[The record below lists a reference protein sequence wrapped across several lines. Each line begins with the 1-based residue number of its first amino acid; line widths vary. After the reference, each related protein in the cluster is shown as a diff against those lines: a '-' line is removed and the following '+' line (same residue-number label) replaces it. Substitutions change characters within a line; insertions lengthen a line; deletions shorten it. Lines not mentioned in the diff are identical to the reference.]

1 MPRVRVTVAHQPVA
15 GDRPDRPATHRAT
28 GGPRRGIRCSLIATV
43 SSIRPRTATPV
54 PVIRAGERGWLDPE
68 LITYEL
74 LLEDVAALD
83 AWLAALA

>member
-1 MPRVRVTVAHQPVA
+1 M
-15 GDRPDRPATHRAT
+15 
-28 GGPRRGIRCSLIATV
+28 IATV